1 MRPRQ
6 NLQERK
12 RQRDKFIRTNGLSDE
27 IRGTIL
33 FELNQRGVSVK
44 DLKSNPDKPLYGDN
58 GSPFDAKDF
67 DRLLRRIHFDYGYE
81 ALGKLTP
88 SSLPRVSTVNKL
100 VAYIGDHN

>member
-1 MRPRQ
+1 MRPRP

-12 RQRDKFIRTNGLSDE
+12 RRRDEFIRTNDLSDE

-58 GSPFDAKDF
+58 GSPFDANGF
-67 DRLLRRIHFDYGYE
+67 DRLLRRINFDYGYE

-88 SSLPRVSTVNKL
+88 STLSRVNTVNKL
-100 VAYIGDHN
+100 VTYLRDHN